1 MSLALG
7 INGMFG
13 NIGLAFAPILAGIVN
28 YLYGVKASFFALGVL
43 NLLGFCFMVFLP
55 FEDHYE
61 TSGEDTPNGHDGNSM
76 LYPFAILCICMM
88 IAGVI
93 YRGNTV
99 ILPTYF
105 ELKNKYLLSMLD
117 KLNFPFLTSNV
128 VATTTTAIVFLFG
141 MLGQLVGGI
150 FAERHDPKH
159 GYLLFHFILIFIAIL
174 MAHITNI
181 SLVIAAISYFFFL
194 LGIQPMENTLVARF
208 TPEKMRHKGYGAKFI
223 LTFGV
228 GSFAVYIVK
237 YIKEFFPLHYVF
249 YFFSICSFF
258 LVLLI
263 LYLIKLTNKK
273 GCTQS

>member
-1 MSLALG
+1 
-7 INGMFG
+7 
-13 NIGLAFAPILAGIVN
+13 
-28 YLYGVKASFFALGVL
+28 
-43 NLLGFCFMVFLP
+43 MVFLP

-249 YFFSICSFF
+249 YFFFYMFIFF
-258 LVLLI
+258 STINLVSD
-263 LYLIKLTNKK
+263 KAHK
-273 GCTQS
+273 